1 MLKAG
6 RCAAAAVD
14 VGKNLLVLGEFGDM
28 TRSTISWSL
37 GTLMSQRSEILI
49 AFSPL

>member
-6 RCAAAAVD
+6 RCAAAVD
-14 VGKNLLVLGEFGDM
+14 VGKNLLVPGEFGDM
-28 TRSTISWSL
+28 TRSTISWPL
-37 GTLMSQRSEILI
+37 GTLLSQRSEILI

>member
-6 RCAAAAVD
+6 RCAAAVD

-37 GTLMSQRSEILI
+37 GTLLSQRSETLI
-49 AFSPL
+49 AF